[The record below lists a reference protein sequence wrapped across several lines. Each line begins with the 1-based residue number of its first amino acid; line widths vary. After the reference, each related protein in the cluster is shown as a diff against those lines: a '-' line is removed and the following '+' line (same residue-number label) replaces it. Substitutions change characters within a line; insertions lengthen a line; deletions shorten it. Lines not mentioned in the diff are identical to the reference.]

1 MNITETEVPLDVVAK
16 TCSCSGKNRKVTY
29 LILDSY
35 HSLCIEKKDI
45 IIGELMACEKL
56 LKYTVDTIDKNIIEK
71 EINELKLILD
81 LIH

>member
-1 MNITETEVPLDVVAK
+1 MNITETEVPLEIVAK
-16 TCSCSGKNRKVTY
+16 TCSCSDKNRKVTY

-35 HSLCIEKKDI
+35 YSICREKKDI
-45 IIGELMACEKL
+45 IISQLTACEKL
-56 LKYTVDTIDKNIIEK
+56 LKYSIDTIDKKIIEK

>member
-16 TCSCSGKNRKVTY
+16 TCSCRGKNRKVTY

-35 HSLCIEKKDI
+35 HSLCREKKDI
-45 IIGELMACEKL
+45 MIGEMMACEKL

-81 LIH
+81 LIQ

>member
-1 MNITETEVPLDVVAK
+1 MNITETELPLEIVAK

-35 HSLCIEKKDI
+35 HSICREKKDI
-45 IIGELMACEKL
+45 IIGQLGACEKL
-56 LKYTVDTIDKNIIEK
+56 LKYNIDNKDKNTIEK

>member
-16 TCSCSGKNRKVTY
+16 TCSCSGENRKVTY

-35 HSLCIEKKDI
+35 HSLCREKKDI

-56 LKYTVDTIDKNIIEK
+56 LKYTVDMIENIIEK